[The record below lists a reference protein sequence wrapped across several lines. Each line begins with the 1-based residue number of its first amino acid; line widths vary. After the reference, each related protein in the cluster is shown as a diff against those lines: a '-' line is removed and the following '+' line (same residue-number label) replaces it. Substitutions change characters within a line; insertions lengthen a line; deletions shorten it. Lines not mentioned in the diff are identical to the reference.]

1 MRAPPQRA
9 WLGEIVERYGDRLAE
24 AWPVMLGL
32 AAAALFV
39 GLLWNRLVTRGR
51 GEEPRAFE
59 RWASLALVVA
69 LVGLGL
75 CRALD
80 APTCFDD
87 AYISLRYADNL
98 VRGEGLVWNPG
109 ERVEGYTNFLW
120 TLLLA
125 AGMAAT
131 PLEGPLIAVVLALL
145 SFVLNLFVV
154 WRVGLAIAPPACA
167 GAGSDRRRGFAFP
180 IAVALLAVQN
190 TFTDYATTGL
200 ETAFASLLVNLGLLA
215 LIRGPRPK
223 AKAPSGGKHELLAGL
238 CWILATLTRPDH
250 ALFYAVGSAVV
261 LGIWIRPLWSARREG
276 PRAMWRAGLRP
287 MLAYAAP
294 FLLWLGHAAWKLSYY
309 RRLLPNTYYAKSA
322 YASYWE
328 QGWVYLSSFHLAA
341 HLWLV
346 VPLVV
351 LAWILRPPRSSA
363 GRRFLAFVAPAVLAY
378 ELYVARVGGD
388 FMFGRFYVSLLP
400 LMYLAGEQAVHLLSR
415 PRGADEDDKARGR
428 RAPLPWPALLAAAIL
443 AASAGG
449 VRLLDHREL
458 RWHLTEESGFYPIVA
473 WSPIEI
479 DHSNYRVGVIA
490 GDIRA
495 QLGPRIEAGGL
506 PEPTLASGAIGL
518 LGYYSRMRLIDRLG
532 LTEPPVAQQK
542 LERRGRPGHDK
553 WAPGGYLRRRGTH
566 FVRGGRHPRWMH
578 EHARIVWG
586 PRVGGRNWYIVA
598 YDRKLMAAIK
608 AAHPQVRFD
617 PVEPMIDAYLSGLPR
632 REPEAVRSRYRF
644 WRRYYFDHNEDP
656 ERERGFELY
665 FAWIEAGRS
674 PVTLSHDLE
683 WRRYLASRQPEPTP
697 EQPRSLRR
705 LDTD

>member
-1 MRAPPQRA
+1 VRAPPQRA
-9 WLGEIVERYGDRLAE
+9 WLGEIVERYGDRLVE
-24 AWPVMLGL
+24 SWPHMLGL
-32 AAAALFV
+32 AAAALFA
-39 GLLWNRLVTRGR
+39 GLLWNRLVREGR
-51 GEEPRAFE
+51 GEPRAFE
-59 RWASLALVVA
+59 RWASLALVLA

-75 CRALD
+75 SQALD

-131 PLEGPLIAVVLALL
+131 PLEGPLVAVGLALL

-154 WRVGLAIAPPACA
+154 WRIGLLIAPPVCA
-167 GAGSDRRRGFAFP
+167 ESEGARRRSFAFP

-215 LIRGPRPK
+215 LIRGPRPNPDVP
-223 AKAPSGGKHELLAGL
+223 ARGKHELLAGL

-250 ALFYAVGSAVV
+250 ALFYVVGSAVV
-261 LGIWIRPLWSARREG
+261 LGVWIGPLWSARREG
-276 PRAMWRAGLRP
+276 PQAMWRAGLRP
-287 MLAYAAP
+287 MAAYAAP
-294 FLLWLGHAAWKLSYY
+294 FLLWLGYAAWKLSYY
-309 RRLLPNTYYAKSA
+309 GRLLPNTYYAKSA

-328 QGWVYLSSFHLAA
+328 QGLVYLSSFHLAA

-346 VPLVV
+346 LPVIV
-351 LAWILRPPRSSA
+351 LAWVLRPPRSSA
-363 GRRFLAFVAPAVLAY
+363 GRRFVAFVAPAVLAY

-400 LMYLAGEQAVHLLSR
+400 LFYLAGEQAVHLLGR
-415 PRGADEDDKARGR
+415 PRGEADEAPTR

-449 VRLLDHREL
+449 LRLLDHREL

-479 DHSNYRVGVIA
+479 DHSNYRVGLIT
-490 GDIRA
+490 GDIRE

-532 LTEPPVAQQK
+532 LTEPPVAHQR

-586 PRVGGRNWYIVA
+586 PRVGGRNWYIVT

-608 AAHPQVRFD
+608 AAHPPVRFEA
-617 PVEPMIDAYLSGLPR
+617 VEPMIDAYLRSLPR
-632 REPEAVRSRYRF
+632 REPEAVRSRYGF
-644 WRRYYFDHNEDP
+644 WRRYYFDHNDDR
-656 ERERGFELY
+656 ERERGFEIY

-674 PVTLSHDLE
+674 PAALNRDLE
-683 WRRYLASRQPEPTP
+683 WRRYLERLDGGPAPEA
-697 EQPRSLRR
+697 PRSLRR
-705 LDTD
+705 LDVD